1 MKHDDNQMTQESST
15 SNEGR
20 LHVYTGDGKGKTTSC
35 VGLAVR
41 ASGAGL
47 SILFIQF
54 DKGPPDDSN
63 LYSERKILHSIENI
77 TLIPTGCARV
87 QSDGSFRMGTTNE
100 DKIEAKRG
108 LDEAVTGIREGKYDL
123 IILDEI
129 VTSTTYGLIQKEDLE
144 SIVNLWIECG
154 KKCELVLSGRGAS
167 DWLVNQADLVTEM
180 KKIKHYYDKGIP
192 ARHGI
197 EY

>member
-1 MKHDDNQMTQESST
+1 MTQESST

-47 SILFIQF
+47 SVLFVQF
-54 DKGPPDDSN
+54 DKGPPDDNS
-63 LYSERKILHSIENI
+63 LYSERKILRSIENI

-87 QSDGSFRMGTTNE
+87 QSDGSFRMGTTDE
-100 DKIEAKRG
+100 DRIEAKRG
-108 LDEAVTGIREGKYDL
+108 LDEALTGIREGKYDL

-129 VTSTTYGLIQKEDLE
+129 ITATAYGLIQKENLE
-144 SIVNLWIECG
+144 NVVYFWFECG
-154 KKCELVLSGRGAS
+154 RNCELVLSGRGAS
-167 DWLVNQADLVTEM
+167 DWLIDQADLVTEM
-180 KKIKHYYDKGIP
+180 KKIKHYFDKGIP
-192 ARHGI
+192 AQHGI